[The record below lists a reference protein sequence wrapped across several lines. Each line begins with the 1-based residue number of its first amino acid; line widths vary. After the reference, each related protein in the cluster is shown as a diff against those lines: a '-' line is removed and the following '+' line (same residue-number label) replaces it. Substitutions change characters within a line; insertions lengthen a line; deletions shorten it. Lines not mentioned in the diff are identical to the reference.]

1 LCFIQFVFRRSPAR
15 LAVKKYAHAKREEDF
30 FHEQPARRAALRDRP
45 EKQLFLPQEMR
56 MTDYFLL
63 SIVCPVRI

>member
-1 LCFIQFVFRRSPAR
+1 
-15 LAVKKYAHAKREEDF
+15 
-30 FHEQPARRAALRDRP
+30 LRDRP